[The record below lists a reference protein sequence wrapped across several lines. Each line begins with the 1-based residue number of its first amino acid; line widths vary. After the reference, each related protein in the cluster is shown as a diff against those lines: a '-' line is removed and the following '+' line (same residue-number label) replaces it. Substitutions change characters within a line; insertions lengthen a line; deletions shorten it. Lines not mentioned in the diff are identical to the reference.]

1 MKTFFNEAIRIV
13 AYADL
18 TVLTVFPLVQTGERA
33 TRHMLA
39 RV

>member
-18 TVLTVFPLVQTGERA
+18 TVSLVQTGERA